1 MDCYDFLRFMSMA
14 LYSKF
19 LLCVGL
25 AVSAVSG
32 AVESVWRADLPAA
45 LAQAGREGK
54 HVLVDFTGSDW
65 CAACI
70 RLRRNILDSKDFMQW
85 AGKQFVFVEVD
96 IPQKAI
102 LPVEQL
108 EKNKA
113 VADAYGVSG
122 FPTIMVL
129 NARGQVTGGFLGD
142 VGQVD
147 AAVAQ
152 LEKAL
157 RVSVLFDQAAELT
170 GLGKAQALMDA
181 YRLFPGGKAF
191 AMHRDALEAEILK
204 HDPDNATGLKDVLQV
219 REQAEQFE
227 AERGAVPRFSAE
239 YGQMIERQLAEALA
253 PNRAGVLMAK
263 CQHVLGTART
273 IEDLEQAKRLLEQV
287 IRLQNPDEAKETQ
300 AYLERFFTDL
310 PALLRMLQQNR
321 R

>member
-1 MDCYDFLRFMSMA
+1 MSMGG
-14 LYSKF
+14 YSKC

-25 AVSAVSG
+25 VLSAVSG
-32 AVESVWRADLPAA
+32 AVEPVWRADLPAA
-45 LAQAGREGK
+45 LAQAGREDK

-65 CAACI
+65 CSACI
-70 RLRRNILDSKDFMQW
+70 RLRRNILDSKAFMQW

-96 IPQKAI
+96 IPQKPV
-102 LPVEQL
+102 LPAEQL
-108 EKNKA
+108 AENKA
-113 VADAYGVSG
+113 VAEAYGVSG

-147 AAVAQ
+147 AAVAH
-152 LEKAL
+152 LERAL
-157 RVSVLFDQAAELT
+157 RVSAMFEQAEELSGEEKARVLMA
-170 GLGKAQALMDA
+170 A

-239 YGQMIERQLAEALA
+239 YGQLIERQLAEALE

-263 CQHVLGTART
+263 CQYALGTART
-273 IEDLEQAKRLLEQV
+273 VDDLEQAKKLLEQV

-300 AYLERFFTDL
+300 AYLERFFADL

-321 R
+321 P

>member
-1 MDCYDFLRFMSMA
+1 MSMGF
-14 LYSKF
+14 YSKC

-25 AVSAVSG
+25 VLSAVSG
-32 AVESVWRADLPAA
+32 AVEPVWRADLPAA
-45 LAQAGREGK
+45 LAQAGREDK

-65 CAACI
+65 CSACI
-70 RLRRNILDSKDFMQW
+70 RLRRNILDSKEFMQW

-96 IPQKAI
+96 IPQKPV
-102 LPVEQL
+102 LPAEQL
-108 EKNKA
+108 AENKA
-113 VADAYGVSG
+113 VAEAYGVSG

-147 AAVAQ
+147 AAVAH
-152 LEKAL
+152 LERAL
-157 RVSVLFDQAAELT
+157 RVSAMFEQAEELSGEEKARVLMA
-170 GLGKAQALMDA
+170 A

-191 AMHRDALEAEILK
+191 ERHRDKLEADILK
-204 HDPDNATGLKDVLQV
+204 HDPDNATGMKDILEVRSQAVL
-219 REQAEQFE
+219 FE
-227 AERGAVPRFSAE
+227 AERETVSRFSAE
-239 YGQMIERQLAEALA
+239 YGQLIERQLAEALE

-263 CQHVLGTART
+263 CQYALGTART
-273 IEDLEQAKRLLEQV
+273 VDDLEQVKKLLEQV

-321 R
+321 P

>member
-1 MDCYDFLRFMSMA
+1 MSMGF
-14 LYSKF
+14 YSKC

-25 AVSAVSG
+25 VLSAVSG
-32 AVESVWRADLPAA
+32 AVEPVWRADLPAA
-45 LAQAGREGK
+45 LAQAGREDK

-65 CAACI
+65 CSACI

-96 IPQKAI
+96 IPQKPV
-102 LPVEQL
+102 LPAEQL
-108 EKNKA
+108 AENKA
-113 VADAYGVSG
+113 VAEAYGVSG

-129 NARGQVTGGFLGD
+129 NARGLVTGGFLGD

-147 AAVAQ
+147 AAVAH
-152 LEKAL
+152 LERAL
-157 RVSVLFDQAAELT
+157 RVSAMFEQAEELSGEEKARVLMA
-170 GLGKAQALMDA
+170 A

-191 AMHRDALEAEILK
+191 ERHRDKLEADILK
-204 HDPDNATGLKDVLQV
+204 HDPDNATGMKDILEVRSQAVL
-219 REQAEQFE
+219 FE
-227 AERGAVPRFSAE
+227 AERETVPRFSAE
-239 YGQMIERQLAEALA
+239 YGQLIERQLAEALE

-263 CQHVLGTART
+263 CQYALGTART
-273 IEDLEQAKRLLEQV
+273 VDDLEQAKKLLEQV

-321 R
+321 P

>member
-1 MDCYDFLRFMSMA
+1 MSMGF
-14 LYSKF
+14 YSKC

-32 AVESVWRADLPAA
+32 AVEPVWRADLPAA
-45 LAQAGREGK
+45 LAQAGREDK

-65 CAACI
+65 CSACI
-70 RLRRNILDSKDFMQW
+70 RLRRNILDSKAFMQW

-96 IPQKAI
+96 IPQKPV
-102 LPVEQL
+102 LPAEQL
-108 EKNKA
+108 AENKA
-113 VADAYGVSG
+113 VAEAYGVSG

-147 AAVAQ
+147 AAVAH
-152 LEKAL
+152 LERAL
-157 RVSVLFDQAAELT
+157 RVSAMFEQAEELSGEEKARVLMA
-170 GLGKAQALMDA
+170 A

-191 AMHRDALEAEILK
+191 GRHRDKLEADILK
-204 HDPDNATGLKDVLQV
+204 HDPDNATGMKDILEVRSQAVL
-219 REQAEQFE
+219 FE
-227 AERGAVPRFSAE
+227 AERETVPRFSAE
-239 YGQMIERQLAEALA
+239 YGQLIERQLAEALE

-263 CQHVLGTART
+263 CQYALGTART
-273 IEDLEQAKRLLEQV
+273 VDDLEQAKKLLEQV

-300 AYLERFFTDL
+300 AYLERFFSDL

-321 R
+321 P